1 MKNPLKRLIAL
12 AFVVVIALTSWSIFH
27 VSGNEIAHIAEID
40 GDCTITV
47 SSYQHM
53 DWENRAEQ
61 VLNAAKND
69 ALRQLF
75 LDSDFTRALSSSVTF
90 DDLDQFDIF
99 VDFNDRQNYLSVHV
113 IGNEY
118 ILVTD
123 QFGGR
128 HLKIGNP
135 DFKARLQEI
144 LQN

>member
-12 AFVVVIALTSWSIFH
+12 AFVVIIALTSWSIFH

-47 SSYQHM
+47 NSYQHM

-61 VLNAAKND
+61 VLNAAGND

-75 LDSDFTRALSSSVTF
+75 LDSDFTRVLSSSVTF